1 MSLKHFIQDAL
12 SSWMKQKGPES
23 DIVLSSRIRLARN
36 FEHIRF
42 PTRYSNEEASSIIQ
56 QFEDQFSE
64 QEIPGIGKFVLI
76 RMNDA
81 QALEKRVL
89 VEKHLISPNLTESPF
104 GGCLL
109 SENEEVSVMLNEE
122 DHIRIQCLF
131 PGFQLLE
138 AMKAANQVD
147 DWIEEKVDYAFNEQ
161 RGYLTSCP
169 TNVGTGLRASV
180 MMHLPA
186 LVLTRQ
192 INRIIPAI
200 NQLGL
205 VVRGIY
211 GEGSEA
217 VGNIFQISNQITLGK
232 SEQDIVDD
240 LNSVAAQLIEQERSA
255 REALYQTSK
264 IELEDKVYRSYGVL
278 SNCRM
283 IESKETAKCLSDVR
297 LGIDLGIIK
306 GLSSNI
312 LNELMILT
320 QPGFLQQYSGG
331 ALRPNERD
339 IRRAALIRERLHL
352 EMNGKDRRMNR
363 YDVWKIYRTSSKS
376 TGACTGRGTPFRS

>member
-1 MSLKHFIQDAL
+1 MSLQHFIQDAL

-36 FEHIRF
+36 FENIRF
-42 PTRYSNEEASSIIQ
+42 PARYTNEEASSIIQ
-56 QFEDQFSE
+56 QFEEHFSGKE
-64 QEIPGIGKFVLI
+64 LPDIGKFLLI
-76 RMNDA
+76 RMSEA
-81 QALEKRVL
+81 QPLEKRVL
-89 VEKHLISPNLTESPF
+89 VEKHLISPHLIESPF

-131 PGFQLLE
+131 PGFQLLN
-138 AMKAANQVD
+138 AIKAANQVD
-147 DWIEEKVDYAFNEQ
+147 DWIEEKVDYAFGEK

-180 MMHLPA
+180 MIHLPA

-192 INRIIPAI
+192 MNRIIPAI

-217 VGNIFQISNQITLGK
+217 LGNIFQISNQITLGK

-264 IELEDKVYRSYGVL
+264 IELEDKVFRSYGVL

-306 GLSSNI
+306 DLSSNI

-339 IRRAALIRERLHL
+339 VRRAALIRERLHL
-352 EMNGKDRRMNR
+352 ETSANR
-363 YDVWKIYRTSSKS
+363 QEDDSI
-376 TGACTGRGTPFRS
+376 